1 VEQVLSA
8 PDDEEALMAHP
19 LAKLTPLGRLLL
31 VQRIETLGW
40 SVSQAAKSLGVSR
53 PTAYKWLQGWRQGGA
68 AGLLD
73 HSSRPRRSPRRL
85 PEAKEQEIL
94 TLRRQLRLGPRRLGP
109 LVGLHHSTVS
119 VVLQR
124 HGLSRLRDSDRTTG
138 IPIRYV
144 RDHPGELIHVDM
156 KPLARVPEGGGHR
169 VHGRTSLT
177 KHRGG
182 GYEVVHV
189 AVDDAS
195 RLAFVQ
201 VLPDRRGRTAARFL
215 VDAAAFFAE
224 QGVRVER
231 VMTDRAYSYIASR
244 AFRETIAS
252 LQVRHKVIRPYRPQ
266 TNGKAERFIQTLL
279 AEWAYAKLYRSNQ
292 ERRRALPKWL
302 HHYNYHRP
310 HTALRGQP
318 PVATVNN
325 VCKHYT

>member
-1 VEQVLSA
+1 
-8 PDDEEALMAHP
+8 MAHP

-73 HSSRPRRSPRRL
+73 HSSRPRRS
-85 PEAKEQEIL
+85 
-94 TLRRQLRLGPRRLGP
+94 PRRLGP

-279 AEWAYAKLYRSNQ
+279 AECAYAKLYRSNQ

-325 VCKHYT
+325 VCKHYN

>member
-1 VEQVLSA
+1 
-8 PDDEEALMAHP
+8 MAHP

-73 HSSRPRRSPRRL
+73 HSSRPRRS
-85 PEAKEQEIL
+85 
-94 TLRRQLRLGPRRLGP
+94 PRRLGP

-201 VLPDRRGRTAARFL
+201 VLPDCRGRTAARFL

-318 PVATVNN
+318 PAATVNN